1 MYFRSR
7 QPAPA
12 GSSVPVCRTVGE
24 LAALL
29 LNGLGLVGERER
41 GT

>member
-1 MYFRSR
+1 MYFWSR

-12 GSSVPVCRTVGE
+12 GSSVPVTVGE